1 MERGLCCPRSAP
13 HYILGGPGSPGEASQ
28 ACSWGGEIFRDVPGS
43 LHIAVTVASPLPR
56 ARQFL
61 TTETG
66 LEKWL
71 ARSASFDPEVG
82 RGYRVELL
90 EGGEV
95 IEGSVQ
101 GYDPAF
107 GIAFSFADD
116 AVRRAYGS
124 TVARWSW
131 EALSPDYTLLTL
143 IHSGYG
149 QGDVWQQAYE
159 RHLDRWTFYL
169 RNLVS
174 VAAGGKD
181 QRLTRTLP

>member
-1 MERGLCCPRSAP
+1 M
-13 HYILGGPGSPGEASQ
+13 AS
-28 ACSWGGEIFRDVPGS
+28 S
-43 LHIAVTVASPLPR
+43 LPK

-66 LEKWL
+66 IEAWL
-71 ARSASFDPEVG
+71 ARSASFDTEVG
-82 RGYRVELL
+82 RGYRIELR
-90 EGGEV
+90 ESGEV
-95 IEGSVQ
+95 IEGAVQ

-107 GIAFSFADD
+107 GIAYSFADD

-169 RNLVS
+169 RNLVL
-174 VAAGGKD
+174 VAGGGKD

>member
-1 MERGLCCPRSAP
+1 MT
-13 HYILGGPGSPGEASQ
+13 
-28 ACSWGGEIFRDVPGS
+28 VP
-43 LHIAVTVASPLPR
+43 SPLPR

-82 RGYRVELL
+82 RGYRVELR

-95 IEGSVQ
+95 IEGAVQ

-107 GIAFSFADD
+107 GIAYSFADD

-169 RNLVS
+169 RNLVL
-174 VAAGGKD
+174 VAGGGKD
-181 QRLTRTLP
+181 ERLTRTLP

>member
-1 MERGLCCPRSAP
+1 M
-13 HYILGGPGSPGEASQ
+13 
-28 ACSWGGEIFRDVPGS
+28 
-43 LHIAVTVASPLPR
+43 TVASPLPR

-82 RGYRVELL
+82 RGYRVELR

-95 IEGSVQ
+95 IEGAVQ

-169 RNLVS
+169 RNLVF